1 MNMTR
6 DGAWEIFD
14 AAPEMMAVIGFGGTM
29 QRANPAFRERF
40 RLGEGDLDVHAFL
53 TMLHPD
59 DRAASIVAFEKLWQ
73 EGRHPPVRNRYILP
87 DGELLWVEWRTVLL
101 PDGESLLSV
110 ARDVTRQELDAEISR
125 SNQSLAFKVNQA
137 LADYVA
143 GTSGPN
149 GPVEVLLAEA
159 LRLTTSEYGFIGEVL
174 HDASGVPYLKT
185 HAITNIAWNE
195 ETSNFYEQN
204 VAQGLEFRN
213 LETLFGRVMVSGKP
227 VIANDPGRDPR
238 RGGLPPG
245 HPAMHAFVG
254 QPIYSGDSLVGM
266 IGLANAPGGYDL
278 DTFGS
283 RALFLSLCCNLILA
297 FRAERERRTAVARLQ
312 QAEARYR
319 VLVETIKEGIFLL
332 DAAQHIDFCNP
343 SMCALL
349 GLEQQELIGRELIS
363 LVVTEDSEK
372 VAAALG
378 SLEGE
383 GSADLWLETHMRL
396 TDNGFIP
403 VELGLARARIGDDTR
418 IIGVLRDVS
427 AEKSVRDQL
436 IRARQLAEGAN
447 KAKSDF
453 LANMSHEIRT
463 PLNGMIGMLELAQ
476 GTSLN
481 ELQRDYVDTSLDAS
495 RNLLYLV
502 NDMLDFA
509 RIEAGKLALDIRQFG
524 LSEHLEYCVQHFESA
539 AAQKGLRLGL
549 QLAAGTPG
557 FLFGDPQRLRQ
568 ILLNLVSNAIK
579 FTSQGSVDILV
590 ECLQRSQDTVTLR
603 FSVRDTGIGIPPD
616 NQAGIFDAFEQV
628 DPSITRR
635 YGGTGLGLSISRAL
649 VSMMNGRISL
659 DSTEGKGS
667 VFWFELPLRVGESTS
682 SVSAGSDV
690 DSRVAPASLPK
701 APDWRPLRVLVA
713 EDNTVN
719 QRLFRYTLEERG
731 HTVMI
736 AGNGLDAVAAWQQG
750 QFEVILMDVQM
761 PELDGLEACRRIR
774 AAQSAAGGSVHQR
787 IIALT
792 AHAMSGDRDR
802 CIEAGMD
809 SYLSKPISN
818 IELYRAIES

>member
-1 MNMTR
+1 MNR
-6 DGAWEIFD
+6 DEDWTIFD
-14 AAPEMMAVIGFGGTM
+14 AAPEMMALIGIGGKLL
-29 QRANPAFRERF
+29 RANPAFRDGF
-40 RLGEGDLDVHAFL
+40 RLGEGEVDLSFFL
-53 TMLHPD
+53 SMLHPD
-59 DRAASIVAFEKLWQ
+59 DKAASDAAFGKLLQ
-73 EGRHPPVRNRYILP
+73 EGRHPPVRNRYLLP
-87 DGELLWVEWRTVLL
+87 NGELLWVEWRTVLL
-101 PDGESLLSV
+101 PDDERLLSV
-110 ARDVTRQELDAEISR
+110 ARDVTRQELDAEIAR

-143 GTSGPN
+143 GTAGPDA
-149 GPVEVLLAEA
+149 PFEVLLADA
-159 LRLTTSEYGFIGEVL
+159 LRLTASEYGFIGEVL
-174 HDASGVPYLKT
+174 HDAAGAPYLKS

-195 ETSNFYEQN
+195 ETRNFYEQN

-245 HPAMHAFVG
+245 HPAMHAFLG

-278 DTFGS
+278 ATFGS
-283 RALFLSLCCNLILA
+283 RALFMSLCCNLILA
-297 FRAERERRTAVARLQ
+297 FRAERERRSAVARLQ

-332 DAAQHIDFCNP
+332 DAAQQIDFCNP
-343 SMCALL
+343 SMGELL
-349 GLEQQELIGRELIS
+349 GLEQQEMIGKELIS
-363 LVVTEDSEK
+363 LVVTEESEK
-372 VAAALG
+372 VSAAIR

-383 GSADLWLETHMRL
+383 GSADLWLETHMRRGD
-396 TDNGFIP
+396 TGFIP
-403 VELGLARARIGDDTR
+403 VELGLARARLGDDTR

-436 IRARQLAEGAN
+436 IRARQLAEEAN
-447 KAKSDF
+447 QAKSDF

-476 GTSLN
+476 GTALN
-481 ELQRDYVDTSLDAS
+481 EQQRDYVETSLGAS

-524 LSEHLEYCVQHFESA
+524 LNEHLEYCVQHFESA

-549 QLAAGTPG
+549 QVAAGTPG

-579 FTSQGSVDILV
+579 FTNQGSVDILV
-590 ECLQRSQDTVTLR
+590 ECLKRNQDAVTLR
-603 FSVRDTGIGIPPD
+603 FSVRDTGIGIPLD
-616 NQAGIFDAFEQV
+616 KQAGIFDAFEQV
-628 DPSITRR
+628 DTSITRR
-635 YGGTGLGLSISRAL
+635 YGGTGLGLSISQAL
-649 VSMMNGRISL
+649 VAMMDGRISL
-659 DSTEGKGS
+659 DSTEGEGS
-667 VFWFELPLRVGESTS
+667 VFWFEVPLRVGETTPA
-682 SVSAGSDV
+682 VSAGNNV
-690 DSRVAPASLPK
+690 DSSVAPASLPK

-719 QRLFRYTLEERG
+719 QRLFRYTLEQRG
-731 HTVMI
+731 HTVI
-736 AGNGLDAVAAWQQG
+736 IVGNGLDAVAAWQQG
-750 QFEVILMDVQM
+750 QFDVILMDVQM

-774 AAQSAAGGSVHQR
+774 AAAQSTGDAVHQR

-792 AHAMSGDRDR
+792 AHAMIGDRDR
-802 CIEAGMD
+802 CLEAGMD
-809 SYLSKPISN
+809 SYLSKPVGSVD
-818 IELYRAIES
+818 LYRAIES